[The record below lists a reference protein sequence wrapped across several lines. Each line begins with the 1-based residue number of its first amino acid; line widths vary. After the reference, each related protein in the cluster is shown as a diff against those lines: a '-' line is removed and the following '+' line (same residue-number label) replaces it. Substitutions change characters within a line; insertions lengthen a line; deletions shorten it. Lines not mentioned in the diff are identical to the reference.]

1 MKRTIMMNKYNI
13 YGIEIEKKEE
23 GKVKLGFI

>member
-13 YGIEIEKKEE
+13 YSIEIEKKEE